1 MKTCLS
7 ILFVFTFFLSN
18 AQSKITLTPKGFEP
32 NPIVGSLPQMTNEK
46 FIEGTQLWAQEFSQG
61 EADISEVT
69 ENSMTIDAL
78 RDNAF
83 FYRNLGET
91 FFHKVKYRIKIFKE
105 GNRYSL
111 AFQVTEIYAKKTLLK
126 SAITDY
132 LTADGKPKDG
142 FQDVKPSI
150 EKTAGIIVDSY
161 ARYMNNFR

>member
-1 MKTCLS
+1 MKITLS
-7 ILFVFTFFLSN
+7 LLFVFTVLI
-18 AQSKITLTPKGFEP
+18 AQAQVKVELTPKGFEP
-32 NPIVGSLPQMTNEK
+32 NPIVGSLPQMTDEK
-46 FIEGTQLWAQEFSQG
+46 FIEATQLWAQEFSQG

-69 ENSMTIDAL
+69 ANSMTIDAF

-91 FFHKVKYRIKIFKE
+91 FYHKIKYRIKIFKE

-111 AFQVTEIYAKKTLLK
+111 AFSVTEIYTKKTLLK
-126 SAITDY
+126 SSITDY

-150 EKTAGIIVDSY
+150 EKTVGIILDSY
-161 ARYMNNFR
+161 ARYMSNFR